1 MFLPDFDVYIE
12 QTHGNMDIIKKQ
24 QQKNN
29 VSDAKTIWLIIQN
42 SIKQGTC

>member
-1 MFLPDFDVYIE
+1 MFLHDFDVYIE

-29 VSDAKTIWLIIQN
+29 VSDVMSASVLQ
-42 SIKQGTC
+42 

>member
-24 QQKNN
+24 QQQQQQQQK
-29 VSDAKTIWLIIQN
+29 IM
-42 SIKQGTC
+42 